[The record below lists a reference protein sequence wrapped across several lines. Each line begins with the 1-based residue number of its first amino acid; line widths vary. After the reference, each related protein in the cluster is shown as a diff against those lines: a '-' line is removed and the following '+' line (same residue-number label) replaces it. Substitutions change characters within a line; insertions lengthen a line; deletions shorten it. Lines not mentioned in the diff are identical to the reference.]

1 MINSYRGIIS
11 VESEGAED
19 QIHALLSGSARRE
32 QGVGVENGLPIL
44 RGAERILCGDGE
56 PAIVKNILNIA
67 NN

>member
-1 MINSYRGIIS
+1 MINSYRWIIT

-19 QIHALLSGSARRE
+19 QTHAFLSGRSRRE
-32 QGVGVENGLPIL
+32 QGVGVENGHPIL
-44 RGAERILCGDGE
+44 RGAERILCVDGE